1 MNFNRY
7 FIASSYVLLVSGF
20 GMLAATRQVDWVS
33 LLLLAGALIAGVL
46 IDTKR
51 LRWSVSRRWSNLLIL
66 AYPVVALVEWQMLRS
81 TPVVAVIH
89 FVLFATSLKLL
100 RAKGNRD
107 WLWLYLVSFGV
118 VLMAAGLM
126 AGTHFLLL
134 LVVYL
139 FAALSTFIS
148 FEIYRSQQYFT
159 AEIQYGER
167 ERPEPPLGERER
179 PEPPLTDAAGKTQ
192 AAHAPGTAIP
202 IIELWRETKEQ
213 RQHIRAPGSHYLI
226 SFSAAALISIM
237 VIAVPLFLAVPR
249 ISRSFGRNSL
259 LSTEAL
265 SGFSDT
271 VRLGEVAQVKLNP
284 QIVMRVRVKFARE
297 QVNQAERQALRWRG
311 VTLDQ
316 YDGQSWIQSGAETYP
331 VRTVGD
337 AFRVDDKLWPRA
349 YTEQHFFVE
358 PLNIRTVF
366 VAPRPMLVTGLPELS
381 RDAGDGLWTESHHF
395 NKIEYTVY
403 SDTSLTTDEE
413 LALENYRDAAR
424 KDQQRYV
431 QLPPDHDRRIDQ
443 LAAEVTQGA
452 TTQIEI
458 ARRIERHLRDGYGY
472 TLNLHQVTDGDP
484 VADFL
489 FNAREGHCEYFA
501 SAMVLMLRSRKIPA
515 RLVNGFQ
522 TGEYNATA
530 DVYTVRQSDAH
541 SWVEAWFPKK
551 GWVAFD
557 PTPPAGLSNYDDGML
572 AWMRQYSEAMEMFW
586 LEHVVGF
593 DLNRQLSIAASVQ
606 RWMSFY
612 QRDVSMRW
620 FEWTSGVA
628 QRLDGLSADQNT
640 NAKTPEDGKKDESR
654 WSNVL
659 RHPAMLTITLTVIL
673 AVIAALAFFWR
684 KRWPAWRRR
693 AKQEPAESAI
703 EFYQEMLRTLE
714 RAGHKREVH
723 QTPQEFATQLAL
735 PPVSEITRLYQR
747 TRFSDERL
755 SDAEAAWVESLLQQ
769 LKRQARRNWKI
780 GSARHTERVA

>member
-7 FIASSYVLLVSGF
+7 FIVSSYVLLVSGF
-20 GMLAATRQVDWVS
+20 GMLAATRQVDWLS
-33 LLLLAGALIAGVL
+33 LLLLTGTLTAGALI
-46 IDTKR
+46 DTKQ
-51 LRWSVSRRWSNLLIL
+51 LRWSVSRRWANLLIL
-66 AYPVVALVEWQMLRS
+66 AYPGVALVEWQMLRS

-100 RAKGNRD
+100 RVKGNRD

-118 VLMAAGLM
+118 VLMSAGLM

-134 LVVYL
+134 LVIYL

-148 FEIYRSQQYFT
+148 FEIYRSQQYFA

-167 ERPEPPLGERER
+167 ERPESPLI
-179 PEPPLTDAAGKTQ
+179 DASGNTQ
-192 AAHAPGTAIP
+192 VAHAPRTAIP
-202 IIELWRETKEQ
+202 MIEFWRETKEQ

-226 SFSAAALISIM
+226 SFSASALISIL
-237 VIAVPLFLAVPR
+237 VITVPLFLAVPR
-249 ISRSFGRNSL
+249 ISRGFGRNGL

-297 QVNQAERQALRWRG
+297 QWTQAERQALRWRG

-349 YTEQHFFVE
+349 YTEQHFFLE

-381 RDAGDGLWTESHHF
+381 RDAGDGLWTEPHRF

-413 LALENYRDAAR
+413 LALENYRDSAR

-472 TLNLHQVTDGDP
+472 TLNLHQVTEGDP

-541 SWVEAWFPKK
+541 SWVEVWFPKK

-628 QRLDGLSADQNT
+628 QWLDGLGADQDT
-640 NAKTPEDGKKDESR
+640 KGKMPEDGKKDQSPL
-654 WSNVL
+654 SNAM
-659 RHPAMLTITLTVIL
+659 RHPAMRTITLSVIM

-693 AKQEPAESAI
+693 AKQEPAESAVK
-703 EFYQEMLRTLE
+703 FYQEMLRSLE
-714 RAGHKREVH
+714 RVGHKRDPH
-723 QTPQEFATQLAL
+723 QTPQEFAIQLAL

-747 TRFSDERL
+747 TRFGDESL
-755 SDAEAAWVESLLQQ
+755 SEMEAAQVESLLRE
-769 LKRQARRNWKI
+769 LKQKTRKNWLAK
-780 GSARHTERVA
+780 R

>member
-7 FIASSYVLLVSGF
+7 FIGSSYTLLLAGF
-20 GMLAATRQVDWVS
+20 TMLAATQQVDWPSVT
-33 LLLLAGALIAGVL
+33 LFAAALVAGFL
-46 IDTKR
+46 IDTER
-51 LRWSVSRRWSNLLIL
+51 LRWSVSRRWANLLIL
-66 AYPVVALVEWQMLRS
+66 AYPGVALIEWQLLHS
-81 TPVVAVIH
+81 SPVTAIIH
-89 FVLFATSLKLL
+89 FVMFAASLKLL

-118 VLMAAGLM
+118 VLMSAGMM

-139 FAALSTFIS
+139 FAAISTFVG
-148 FEIYRSQQYFT
+148 FEIHRSQQYF
-159 AEIQYGER
+159 ANE
-167 ERPEPPLGERER
+167 
-179 PEPPLTDAAGKTQ
+179 TQ
-192 AAHAPGTAIP
+192 TQSPT
-202 IIELWRETKEQ
+202 IELWRETKEQ
-213 RQHIRAPGSHYLI
+213 RQPLRAPGSRYLI
-226 SFSAAALISIM
+226 GFAAAALTSIL
-237 VIAVPLFLAVPR
+237 VIAIPLFLTVPR
-249 ISRSFGRNSL
+249 ISRGFGRNSM

-284 QIVMRVRVKFARE
+284 QIVMRVRVKFPRE
-297 QVNQAERQALRWRG
+297 QGNQAERFGLRWRG

-316 YDGQSWIQSGAETYP
+316 YDGQSWIQSGADSFP

-349 YTEQHFFVE
+349 YTEQHFFLE

-366 VAPRPMLVTGLPELS
+366 VAPRPMLITGLPELS
-381 RDAGDGLWTESHHF
+381 RDAGDGLWTEPHRF
-395 NKIEYTVY
+395 NKIEYTVL
-403 SDTSLTTDEE
+403 SDTGAATDEE
-413 LALENYRDAAR
+413 LAADNYRDALR
-424 KDQQRYV
+424 KDQQRYL

-452 TTQIEI
+452 TTQIDI
-458 ARRIERHLRDGYGY
+458 SRRIERHLRDQYGY
-472 TLNLHQVTDGDP
+472 TLNLHQVTEGDP

-522 TGEYNATA
+522 TGEYNYTA

-557 PTPPAGLSNYDDGML
+557 PTPPAGLSSYDDGML

-593 DLNRQLSIAASVQ
+593 DLNRQLSIAAAAQ
-606 RWMSFY
+606 RWISFY

-620 FEWTSGVA
+620 FEWTAGLA
-628 QRLDGLSADQNT
+628 QRFEGWQENGDRHN
-640 NAKTPEDGKKDESR
+640 KTAENPRNDESLWR
-654 WSNVL
+654 NAA
-659 RHPAMLTITLTVIL
+659 RHPARLAAIL
-673 AVIAALAFFWR
+673 AVAIAVLIALVFLWR
-684 KRWPAWRRR
+684 KRWPSWRQRIR
-693 AKQEPAESAI
+693 QDAAESAI
-703 EFYQEMLRTLE
+703 KFYQEMLRLLE
-714 RAGHKREVH
+714 RAGHKREPH
-723 QTPQEFATQLAL
+723 QTPQEFAAQLAI
-735 PPVSEITRLYQR
+735 PAVGEITRLYQR
-747 TRFSDERL
+747 TRFGDELL
-755 SDAEAAWVESLLQQ
+755 SDAEASQVEALLRELKQQ
-769 LKRQARRNWKI
+769 TKRK
-780 GSARHTERVA
+780 

>member
-7 FIASSYVLLVSGF
+7 FIASSYVLLVAGF
-20 GMLAATRQVDWVS
+20 GMLAATRQVDWLS
-33 LLLLAGALIAGVL
+33 LFLLTGALIAGVL

-51 LRWSVSRRWSNLLIL
+51 LRWSVSRRWANLLIL
-66 AYPVVALVEWQMLRS
+66 AYPGIALVEWQVLRS
-81 TPVVAVIH
+81 TPVAAIIH
-89 FVLFATSLKLL
+89 FVLFATALKLL

-118 VLMAAGLM
+118 VLMSAGLM

-139 FAALSTFIS
+139 FAALSTFLS
-148 FEIYRSQQYFT
+148 FEIYRSQQYF
-159 AEIQYGER
+159 ADEIRMQV
-167 ERPEPPLGERER
+167 P
-179 PEPPLTDAAGKTQ
+179 A
-192 AAHAPGTAIP
+192 
-202 IIELWRETKEQ
+202 IELWRETKEQ

-226 SFSAAALISIM
+226 SFSAIALISIL

-249 ISRSFGRNSL
+249 ISRGFGRNGL

-284 QIVMRVRVKFARE
+284 QIVMRVRVKFPHE
-297 QVNQAERQALRWRG
+297 QGNQAERQALRWRG

-316 YDGQSWIQSGAETYP
+316 YDGQSWIQSGADTYP

-337 AFRVDDKLWPRA
+337 TFRVDDKLWPRA
-349 YTEQHFFVE
+349 YTEQHFFLE
-358 PLNIRTVF
+358 PLSIRTVF
-366 VAPRPMLVTGLPELS
+366 VAPRPMLITGLPELS
-381 RDAGDGLWTESHHF
+381 RDAGDGLWTEPHRF

-403 SDTSLTTDEE
+403 SDTSLTTDED
-413 LALENYRDAAR
+413 LALENYRDAAH
-424 KDQQRYV
+424 KDQQRYL

-443 LAAEVTQGA
+443 LAAEVTQSA

-472 TLNLHQVTDGDP
+472 TLNLHQVTEGDP

-522 TGEYNATA
+522 TGEYNAPA

-557 PTPPAGLSNYDDGML
+557 PTPPAGLSNYDDGPMAML
-572 AWMRQYSEAMEMFW
+572 RQYSEAMEMFW

-593 DLNRQLSIAASVQ
+593 DLNRQLSIAAAVQ
-606 RWMSFY
+606 RWMSLY

-620 FEWTSGVA
+620 IDWTSGVA
-628 QRLDGLSADQNT
+628 QRLDGLGADQNP
-640 NAKTPEDGKKDESR
+640 NGKRPEEDPKGQSR
-654 WSNVL
+654 WSNIL
-659 RHPAMLTITLTVIL
+659 RHPAILAAMLTVAL
-673 AVIAALAFFWR
+673 ALIAALAFYWR

-693 AKQEPAESAI
+693 AKQEPSESAVK
-703 EFYQEMLRTLE
+703 FYQEMLRLLE
-714 RAGHKREVH
+714 HAGHKRQPY
-723 QTPQEFATQLAL
+723 QTPQEFAAELAI
-735 PPVSEITRLYQR
+735 PAASEITRLYQR
-747 TRFSDERL
+747 TRFSNEGI
-755 SDAEAAWVESLLQQ
+755 SNQDAIHIESLLRELRRQTKKTWAYR
-769 LKRQARRNWKI
+769 LKFR
-780 GSARHTERVA
+780 SS

>member
-1 MNFNRY
+1 MNINRY
-7 FIASSYVLLVSGF
+7 FIASSYVLLVAGF
-20 GMLAATRQVDWVS
+20 TMLAATQHVDWIS
-33 LLLLAGALIAGVL
+33 LLLLTGALTAGVL

-51 LRWSVSRRWSNLLIL
+51 LKWSVSRRWANLLIL
-66 AYPVVALVEWQMLRS
+66 TYPGVAVIEWQLLHS
-81 TPVVAVIH
+81 TPVTVIIH
-89 FVLFATSLKLL
+89 FVLFATALKLL
-100 RAKGNRD
+100 RTKGNRD

-118 VLMAAGLM
+118 VLMSAGLM

-134 LVVYL
+134 LIVYL

-148 FEIYRSQQYFT
+148 FEIYRSQQYFADET
-159 AEIQYGER
+159 R
-167 ERPEPPLGERER
+167 
-179 PEPPLTDAAGKTQ
+179 TQ
-192 AAHAPGTAIP
+192 CPA
-202 IIELWRETKEQ
+202 IELWRETKEQ

-226 SFSAAALISIM
+226 SFSAAALISIL

-249 ISRSFGRNSL
+249 ISRGFGRNGL

-271 VRLGEVAQVKLNP
+271 VRLGDVAQVKLNP
-284 QIVMRVRVKFARE
+284 QIVMRVRVKFPRE
-297 QVNQAERQALRWRG
+297 QGSQDERRALRWRG

-316 YDGQSWIQSGAETYP
+316 YDGQSWNQSGPETYP

-349 YTEQHFFVE
+349 YTEQHYFLE

-366 VAPRPMLVTGLPELS
+366 VAPRPMLITGLPELS
-381 RDAGDGLWTESHHF
+381 RDAGDGLWTEPHRF

-403 SDTSLTTDEE
+403 SDTSLATDEE
-413 LALENYRDAAR
+413 LALENYRDATR
-424 KDQQRYV
+424 KDQTRYL

-443 LAAEVTQGA
+443 LATEVTQGA

-472 TLNLHQVTDGDP
+472 TLNLHQVTEGDP

-522 TGEYNATA
+522 IGEYNYTA

-541 SWVEAWFPKK
+541 SWVEVWFPKK

-572 AWMRQYSEAMEMFW
+572 AMLRQYSEAMEMFW
-586 LEHVVGF
+586 MEHIVGF
-593 DLNRQLSIAASVQ
+593 DLNRQLSIAAAVQ
-606 RWMSFY
+606 RWMALY
-612 QRDVSMRW
+612 QRDVSTRW
-620 FEWTSGVA
+620 FDWTSGVA
-628 QRLDGLSADQNT
+628 QRLDGLNADQNPSLKPPV
-640 NAKTPEDGKKDESR
+640 NDQKEQSR
-654 WSNVL
+654 WSSLL
-659 RHPAMLTITLTVIL
+659 RHPLVLASIL
-673 AVIAALAFFWR
+673 IALLAIIAALAFYWR

-693 AKQEPAESAI
+693 AKQEPAESAVR
-703 EFYQEMLRTLE
+703 FYQEMLRTME
-714 RAGHKREVH
+714 RAGHKRDAY
-723 QTPQEFATQLAL
+723 QTPQEFADQLSL
-735 PPVSEITRLYQR
+735 PPVNEITRLYQR
-747 TRFSDERL
+747 TRFSDEGL
-755 SDAEAAWVESLLQQ
+755 SNEDAAHIESLLRE
-769 LKRQARRNWKI
+769 LRRQTKRNWAHRLKFR
-780 GSARHTERVA
+780 SN

>member
-1 MNFNRY
+1 MNFSRY
-7 FIASSYVLLVSGF
+7 FIGSSY
-20 GMLAATRQVDWVS
+20 T
-33 LLLLAGALIAGVL
+33 LLLAGFTMLASTGKVDWPSMTLFAAALIAGFL
-46 IDTKR
+46 IDMGR
-51 LRWSVSRRWSNLLIL
+51 LRWSVSRRWANMLIL
-66 AYPVVALVEWQMLRS
+66 AYPGVALIEWQLLRS
-81 TPVVAVIH
+81 SSVTAIIH

-100 RAKGNRD
+100 RAKSNRD

-118 VLMAAGLM
+118 VLMSAGMM

-139 FAALSTFIS
+139 FAAISTFIG
-148 FEIYRSQQYFT
+148 FEIHRSQQYF
-159 AEIQYGER
+159 AGE
-167 ERPEPPLGERER
+167 
-179 PEPPLTDAAGKTQ
+179 TQ
-192 AAHAPGTAIP
+192 TQSVT
-202 IIELWRETKEQ
+202 IELWREAKEQ
-213 RQHIRAPGSHYLI
+213 RQPIRAPGSRYLI
-226 SFSAAALISIM
+226 GFAATALASIL
-237 VIAVPLFLAVPR
+237 VIAIPLFLAVPR
-249 ISRSFGRNSL
+249 ISRGFGRNSM

-284 QIVMRVRVKFARE
+284 QIVMRVRVKFPGA
-297 QVNQAERQALRWRG
+297 QGNQAERPGLRWRG

-316 YDGQSWIQSGAETYP
+316 YDGQNWIQSGADTFP

-349 YTEQHFFVE
+349 YTEQHFFLE

-381 RDAGDGLWTESHHF
+381 RDAGDGLWTEPHRF

-403 SDTSLTTDEE
+403 SDTSAPTDEE
-413 LALENYRDAAR
+413 LATDNYRDALR
-424 KDQQRYV
+424 KDQQRYL

-443 LAAEVTQGA
+443 LSAEVTQGA
-452 TTQIEI
+452 TTQIDI
-458 ARRIERHLRDGYGY
+458 ARRIERHLRDQYGY

-522 TGEYNATA
+522 TGEYNYTA

-557 PTPPAGLSNYDDGML
+557 PTPPAGLSSYDDGML

-586 LEHVVGF
+586 MEHVVGF
-593 DLNRQLSIAASVQ
+593 DLNRQISIAASVQ

-620 FEWTSGVA
+620 FEWTSGLT
-628 QRLDGLSADQNT
+628 QRFEGWQENGAPN
-640 NAKTPEDGKKDESR
+640 NKTAEDGKNDESLWR
-654 WSNVL
+654 NAA
-659 RHPAMLTITLTVIL
+659 RHPTRLAAILTVAMAIL
-673 AVIAALAFFWR
+673 VALVFLWR
-684 KRWPAWRRR
+684 NRWPSWRRR
-693 AKQEPAESAI
+693 IKQDAAESAI
-703 EFYQEMLRTLE
+703 KFYQEMLRLLE
-714 RAGHKREVH
+714 RAGHKREPH
-723 QTPQEFATQLAL
+723 QTPQEFAAQLAI
-735 PPVSEITRLYQR
+735 PAVGEITQLYQR
-747 TRFSDERL
+747 TRFGDESL
-755 SDAEAAWVESLLQQ
+755 SDTEAAQVESLLRELKQQ
-769 LKRQARRNWKI
+769 TKRNWLGKRK
-780 GSARHTERVA
+780 GL